1 MRDFMNLDAD
11 LLEQVRAG
19 TPWAYRSWEPDQ
31 VLVVLGRGNQ
41 ADFEVYGDRCQADR
55 APIVRRRGGGG
66 TVVLSPGVLVISLVK
81 RVKQPFGFQEYFQQI
96 NALIMAALQSLGIGD
111 LSQQGHSDICIR
123 DRKIL
128 GASMYR
134 SKDLLF
140 YSASLMVANS
150 LDLIDWYL
158 KHPSKEPEYRRGR
171 SHQDFLTTISQEY
184 AALTVDTVK
193 ASIDRVL
200 LQRIPEIE

>member
-1 MRDFMNLDAD
+1 MELDED
-11 LLEQVRAG
+11 LLEQVRSGASW
-19 TPWAYRSWEPDQ
+19 TYRSWEPDQ
-31 VLVVLGRGNQ
+31 ILVVLGRGNQ
-41 ADFEVYGDRCQADR
+41 TNLEVYEDRCQADHV
-55 APIVRRRGGGG
+55 PIIRRRGGGG
-66 TVVLSPGVLVISLVK
+66 AVVLSPGVLVISLVK
-81 RVKQPFGFQEYFQQI
+81 QVKQHFSFKEYFQQI
-96 NALIMAALQSLGIGD
+96 NALIIISLQTLEIWN

-140 YSASLMVANS
+140 YSASLMVSNS

-158 KHPSKEPEYRRGR
+158 KYPSKEPEYRRGR
-171 SHQDFLTTISQEY
+171 SHQDFLTTINQEY
-184 AALTVDTVK
+184 TIITVETVK
-193 ASIDRVL
+193 TRIDRIL

>member
-1 MRDFMNLDAD
+1 MNLDED
-11 LLEQVRAG
+11 LLEQVRSG
-19 TPWAYRSWEPDQ
+19 TPWAYRSWEPEQ
-31 VLVVLGRGNQ
+31 ILVVLGRGNQ
-41 ADFEVYGDRCQADR
+41 ADLEVYDDRCQADLV
-55 APIVRRRGGGG
+55 PIIRRRGGGG

-81 RVKQPFGFQEYFQQI
+81 RVKQHFGFQEYFQQI
-96 NALIMAALQSLGIGD
+96 NAMIIASLQNLGIWD

-140 YSASLMVANS
+140 YSASLMVSNS

-171 SHQDFLTTISQEY
+171 SHQNFLTTISQEY
-184 AALTVDTVK
+184 AALTVDIVK
-193 ASIDRVL
+193 ARIDRVL